1 MADEA
6 IPDNVRGFILRHID
20 SIAQLEALLLLRG
33 DSGQPWDVARVA
45 ARLYTGKDEIR
56 DVLVQLCADGL
67 LSCKDDIFQFECSL
81 ELEAMVDRLAGV
93 YRQHLIPVTNLIH
106 TKPRRIREFANAFK
120 FRKDS

>member
-1 MADEA
+1 MADDP
-6 IPDNVRGFILRHID
+6 IPGDVRGFILRHID
-20 SIAQLEALLLLRG
+20 SIAQLEALLLLRA
-33 DSGQPWDVARVA
+33 SNQSWDVARVA
-45 ARLYTGKDEIR
+45 ARLYTSKDEIR

-67 LSCKDDIFQFECSL
+67 LSCKDDVFQFECSP
-81 ELEAMVDRLAGV
+81 ESEAMVDRLASV